1 LEKFVGDRFAIK
13 ILKVGIYNDVSRM
26 LYTCDT
32 GEEKRSIQKEQ
43 MKAVKSED
51 DEKRLLLSHEN
62 PVISH
67 DRLKIIV
74 LR

>member
-1 LEKFVGDRFAIK
+1 
-13 ILKVGIYNDVSRM
+13 M

-32 GEEKRSIQKEQ
+32 GEEKRSVQKEQ
-43 MKAVKSED
+43 MKAVKAED

>member
-1 LEKFVGDRFAIK
+1 
-13 ILKVGIYNDVSRM
+13 M
-26 LYTCDT
+26 LYICDI
-32 GEEKRSIQKEQ
+32 GEEKRSVQKEQ
-43 MKAVKSED
+43 MNVVKVED

-62 PVISH
+62 PVISQ

>member
-1 LEKFVGDRFAIK
+1 VGHRFAIK

-32 GEEKRSIQKEQ
+32 GEEKRSVQKEH
-43 MKAVKSED
+43 MKAVKDED
-51 DEKRLLLSHEN
+51 DEKGLLLSHEN

-67 DRLKIIV
+67 DHLKIIV